1 MYELNRI
8 KTLHPNLTNA
18 TTDERVPVPIETA
31 YFLEEAE
38 QDRNKPNRYYFNFPA
53 EWSTANRGESIIG
66 IRNIVMNPR
75 QRKLEFTIGVRKYH
89 REDYDKLSS
98 EHPDY
103 GPDLIYENI
112 SIERKV
118 ECSFNVIS
126 WIPTDKDLREVFK
139 DLEDAAIAKFEVEN
153 EKNKELNDIL
163 IKVATDDIEF
173 QIAELIDQNNQL
185 KNEHSKLLRRLNYWQ
200 EQYDNLFKK
209 DPTSTQLD
217 ILLKE
222 IENYQKDT
230 DAKKE
235 EIDKLELEL
244 AQKEYQKNKIELQF
258 RPYFRQEK
266 EKQRRR
272 DIQMDGRY
280 YSERNCFVE
289 IIESPTNA
297 EGEENMYYVDLRIN
311 FNPRPSNDS
320 TNETYDFADVMN
332 IGDQFFQNSPNKYL
346 GKWLRKI
353 EFENVWDRQPC
364 KVYSSI
370 AEDSSKGYLGSSH
383 IDFQPIKYFKLN
395 STDQRF
401 WVEFYSSSHY
411 KIPIA
416 LPKNESFVIEM
427 QLLPFNKMLYV

>member
-1 MYELNRI
+1 
-8 KTLHPNLTNA
+8 
-18 TTDERVPVPIETA
+18 
-31 YFLEEAE
+31 
-38 QDRNKPNRYYFNFPA
+38 
-53 EWSTANRGESIIG
+53 
-66 IRNIVMNPR
+66 
-75 QRKLEFTIGVRKYH
+75 
-89 REDYDKLSS
+89 
-98 EHPDY
+98 
-103 GPDLIYENI
+103 
-112 SIERKV
+112 
-118 ECSFNVIS
+118 
-126 WIPTDKDLREVFK
+126 
-139 DLEDAAIAKFEVEN
+139 
-153 EKNKELNDIL
+153 
-163 IKVATDDIEF
+163 
-173 QIAELIDQNNQL
+173 
-185 KNEHSKLLRRLNYWQ
+185 
-200 EQYDNLFKK
+200 
-209 DPTSTQLD
+209 
-217 ILLKE
+217 
-222 IENYQKDT
+222 
-230 DAKKE
+230 
-235 EIDKLELEL
+235 
-244 AQKEYQKNKIELQF
+244 
-258 RPYFRQEK
+258 
-266 EKQRRR
+266 
-272 DIQMDGRY
+272 MDGRY